1 MQISSSSAASSS
13 MALQS
18 LRDLFQT
25 NTTDSTGQSL
35 PGAAS
40 ETGGKAPPSGPPP
53 GPPPASMNGGG
64 FSADTMSALLGSQE
78 SSGSSGA
85 GGSKGSGSSFSSEVI
100 DAADTNGDGTVSLEE
115 LAASLSADSSSLT
128 DAFSKVDS
136 DGDGQITSTE
146 LDAGLKAK
154 GPPHGGSG
162 PPAGMAPP
170 SAADIASDLLTASD
184 TDETGSLSLSEVAS
198 ALGKEGDDSSLTSAF
213 SALDANGDGNLAS
226 DELTSGIQAMIE
238 KQMAAYAANAND
250 AATVSLAA

>member
-13 MALQS
+13 MALQA

-25 NTTDSTGQSL
+25 STTDSPGQSL
-35 PGAAS
+35 PGFAS
-40 ETGGKAPPSGPPP
+40 ETTEKAPPSGPPP

-78 SSGSSGA
+78 SSSSSGA
-85 GGSKGSGSSFSSEVI
+85 GASSSSSSFSSEII

-115 LAASLSADSSSLT
+115 LAASLSTDSSSLT
-128 DAFSKVDS
+128 DAFAEVDS

-146 LDAGLKAK
+146 LDAGLKAM
-154 GPPHGGSG
+154 GPPRGG
-162 PPAGMAPP
+162 PPPP
-170 SAADIASDLLTASD
+170 PPSGIASAADMASDMLASSD

-198 ALGKEGDDSSLTSAF
+198 ALGKDSDDTGLASAF
-213 SALDANGDGNLAS
+213 SALDANGDGALAS
-226 DELTSGIQAMIE
+226 DELTSGIQTMIQ
-238 KQMAAYAANAND
+238 KQMSAYAANANS